1 MFRGS
6 SSKRPFSPLGEAVT
20 TLPSKESLSWLD
32 TSTFPPFPSFI
43 PPLASIVPENEV
55 DWFDQSTTVPPLPL
69 TSPLAVSLLPDVMR
83 VRSELARVTSLPC
96 HPPPVKILPPPL
108 TPSVMTFV
116 PARIVS
122 GAVIRI
128 SPPWNSLPHALNAP
142 ER

>member
-6 SSKRPFSPLGEAVT
+6 SSKRPFAPFGEAVT

-32 TSTFPPFPSFI
+32 TSTFPPLPSFI
-43 PPLASIVPENEV
+43 PPFASIVPENEV
-55 DWFDQSTTVPPLPL
+55 DWFDQTTAVPPLPL
-69 TSPLAVSLLPDVMR
+69 SIALVVSLLFDVMR
-83 VRSELARVTSLPC
+83 VLPELARVTSLPC
-96 HPPPVKILPPPL
+96 HPPPIKILPPPF

-128 SPPWNSLPHALNAP
+128 SPPWNMLPHALNAP
-142 ER
+142 DR